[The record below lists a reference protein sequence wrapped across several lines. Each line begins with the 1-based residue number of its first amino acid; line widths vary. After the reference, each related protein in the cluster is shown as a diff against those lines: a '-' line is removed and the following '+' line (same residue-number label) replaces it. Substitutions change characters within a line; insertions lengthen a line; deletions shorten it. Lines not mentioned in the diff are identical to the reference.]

1 MRYLKLSLN
10 ERNERGV
17 PVARVIHSFGRE
29 EELDREALARL
40 VGSIQ
45 RFLGVEETLRASAPE
60 GFRFLGAPEVGG
72 PHVLDAL
79 WAELGSGMAISRVA
93 GRGRGRSGV
102 ECAVFAM
109 VCQRCLEPASKL
121 EATRWLGRDVVV
133 PGIEQVTDDELYR
146 AMDFLLACG
155 ERVQESVFFSVAEPV
170 EPRGRRDLLRHRTS
184 TYFEKAARRG
194 KRRERRERAA
204 AAGALQGSP
213 ARPAPGRDR
222 PRRHPGRWIPVRV
235 WVWPGNSND
244 QTLVEQVKADLAGWL
259 ARPRDL
265 RRRLRLLE
273 PGHTSA
279 GYAPAAATTSPGSSS
294 APGCP
299 RPSRRCRGRAAT
311 APVRD
316 NLRVKEV
323 KVGDGEAAVRY
334 VVCHNPAEADRD
346 RARRQQQLER
356 IETEL
361 ARLARAAPGPRRPR
375 PNGKSTSAASARSA
389 DHPTLSR
396 YLRQTRRG
404 LVLDHARIAAEE
416 RLDGNYLLTTSDPTL
431 SAEDVALGYKQ
442 LIEAERSFRDLKGSL
457 LLRPVFHRRDDRI
470 RAHVLICFLALVL
483 VRLAETRTGETWR
496 TTRAELGQTRQ
507 GHFQSAD
514 GEFTQTS
521 ELTPRQRTL
530 HAALGVPRTT
540 PPRPHHPHRHAP
552 TGVGTHAQTAQT
564 PANPSTM
571 PGCGPSRHLRR
582 AELGHLE
589 AHSRRKER
597 P

>member
-1 MRYLKLSLN
+1 VYLRTTTSRTRRGETVRYLQLAHN

-29 EELDREALARL
+29 DELDREALARL

-79 WAELGSGMAISRVA
+79 WGELGIGKAISRVA
-93 GRGRGRSGV
+93 RRGRGRSGV
-102 ECAVFAM
+102 ERAVFAM

-155 ERVQESVFFSVAEPV
+155 ERVQESVFFSVAN
-170 EPRGRRDLLRHRTS
+170 LLNLEVDVIFFDTTS
-184 TYFEKAARRG
+184 TYFESDPDEENDESDESGLRRLG
-194 KRRERRERAA
+194 HSKDHRPDLPQVVIGLAVTRE
-204 AAGALQGSP
+204 G
-213 ARPAPGRDR
+213 
-222 PRRHPGRWIPVRV
+222 IPVRV

-244 QTLVEQVKADLAGWL
+244 QTLVEQVKADLAGWRL
-259 ARPRDL
+259 GRAIYVVDSGFSSRDNL
-265 RRRLRLLE
+265 RRLRTGG
-273 PGHTSA
+273 GHYIA
-279 GYAPAAATTSPGSSS
+279 GIKLRSGMPETEQAL
-294 APGCP
+294 
-299 RPSRRCRGRAAT
+299 SRQGRYRT
-311 APVRD
+311 VRD

-361 ARLARAAPGPRRPR
+361 ARLAKQRRTAKTKTER
-375 PNGKSTSAASARSA
+375 EEHLRGECALR

-530 HAALGVPRTT
+530 HAALGVPE
-540 PPRPHHPHRHAP
+540 PPRLGRITP
-552 TGVGTHAQTAQT
+552 TAT
-564 PANPSTM
+564 PQPA
-571 PGCGPSRHLRR
+571 
-582 AELGHLE
+582 
-589 AHSRRKER
+589 
-597 P
+597 